1 MEVKP
6 PKQELASG
14 RGFQS
19 WSAGGFWKGGL
30 LSCSALCRISASL
43 ASRHASRT
51 RWTSSR
57 AASNSGVLRL
67 TGVARSRVAS
77 SSPCAASCSPSIR
90 ARHVL
95 QRWYTIARLGLPLS
109 CFVLRLLRHSRSR
122 HILRRP
128 DLQCNTERFISFQSD
143 VDLVAGVWHTFSITP
158 FSGIKAT
165 LHLTD
170 LPLDNLPSDH
180 ALRVIIRRNG
190 PTLLGELLRLR
201 PDLP

>member
-1 MEVKP
+1 MRGCFRRRKRIPLTEGEWVAGHNAEDVFGALSQLQDNFHVDFRMEVKP

-67 TGVARSRVAS
+67 TGGSEESGSLLQLVCGILQSVHKSTAR
-77 SSPCAASCSPSIR
+77 
-90 ARHVL
+90 
-95 QRWYTIARLGLPLS
+95 
-109 CFVLRLLRHSRSR
+109 F
-122 HILRRP
+122 
-128 DLQCNTERFISFQSD
+128 TEVVHD
-143 VDLVAGVWHTFSITP
+143 CTA
-158 FSGIKAT
+158 
-165 LHLTD
+165 
-170 LPLDNLPSDH
+170 
-180 ALRVIIRRNG
+180 
-190 PTLLGELLRLR
+190 
-201 PDLP
+201 